1 MVKQLLFLSNESN
14 ICSQHTER
22 LSHSN
27 QTQGRR
33 ERRRGKGEGKKRVG
47 KGELGGEKKTGVQAK
62 RREKD
67 MGKRRKR
74 GESYGDFKE
83 IIECNTDVHL
93 SG

>member
-1 MVKQLLFLSNESN
+1 MFTAYRKVIPQQPNSGK
-14 ICSQHTER
+14 ER
-22 LSHSN
+22 KKE
-27 QTQGRR
+27 GKRRR
-33 ERRRGKGEGKKRVG
+33 EKESRKGGTWRREEEGVH
-47 KGELGGEKKTGVQAK
+47 TK

-67 MGKRRKR
+67 RGKRRKR